1 MFGLESSSSPTSNK
15 VGRRMKEISSD
26 PNDVRNDISKQL
38 QGEIPNTKNIQAQ
51 KGKTSSAKAASS
63 PTKWP

>member
-1 MFGLESSSSPTSNK
+1 
-15 VGRRMKEISSD
+15 MKEISSD

-38 QGEIPNTKNIQAQ
+38 QGEIPNTTNIQAQ

-63 PTKWP
+63 PTK

>member
-1 MFGLESSSSPTSNK
+1 
-15 VGRRMKEISSD
+15 MKEISSD

-63 PTKWP
+63 SSPTK